1 MEIRKATAA
10 DVKTLT
16 RKLQNKRIEY
26 NTVEM
31 MKKDVKEKCLWIL
44 IDNNTIIA
52 SCAVV
57 PTNFYWMGV
66 KRLVIYN
73 KKNCRKGYARKLLET
88 ITADSRQV
96 YCITPW
102 DNNKPMKH
110 LVEKIGFSFKYKFN
124 GKWCC
129 YLKGA

>member
-1 MEIRKATAA
+1 MEIRKATTA

-31 MKKDVKEKCLWIL
+31 MKKDVKEKCLWLL

-66 KRLVIYN
+66 KRLVTYN
-73 KKNCRKGYARKLLET
+73 KKNYGKGYARKLLET
-88 ITADSRQV
+88 VTADPKQV

-102 DNNKPMKH
+102 DDNEPMKH
-110 LVEKIGFSFKYKFN
+110 LVKKIGFSFKYKFN
-124 GKWCC
+124 GNWCC
-129 YLKGA
+129 YLKGL

>member
-1 MEIRKATAA
+1 MEIRKATTT

-44 IDNNTIIA
+44 IDNNTIVA

-66 KRLVIYN
+66 KRLVTYN
-73 KKNCRKGYARKLLET
+73 KKIMGKVTLENFLKQLLQT
-88 ITADSRQV
+88 QNKYIVSRHGIIMSQ
-96 YCITPW
+96 
-102 DNNKPMKH
+102 
-110 LVEKIGFSFKYKFN
+110 
-124 GKWCC
+124 
-129 YLKGA
+129 

>member
-1 MEIRKATAA
+1 MEIRKATVA

-31 MKKDVKEKCLWIL
+31 MKKDVKENCLWVL

-57 PTNFYWMGV
+57 PTDFYWMGV
-66 KRLVIYN
+66 KRLVVYS
-73 KKNCRKGYARKLLET
+73 KKNCGKGYARKLLEA
-88 ITADSRQV
+88 ITADSQT

-102 DNNKPMKH
+102 DDNEPMKH

-124 GKWCC
+124 GNWCC
-129 YLKGA
+129 YLKNT

>member
-1 MEIRKATAA
+1 MEIRKATTT

-31 MKKDVKEKCLWIL
+31 MKKDVREKCLWIL
-44 IDNNTIIA
+44 IDNNTIVA

-66 KRLVIYN
+66 KRLVTYN
-73 KKNCRKGYARKLLET
+73 KKNYGKGYARKLLET
-88 ITADSRQV
+88 VTADQKQV

-102 DNNKPMKH
+102 DNNEPMKH
-110 LVEKIGFSFKYKFN
+110 LAEKVGFSFKYKFN
-124 GKWCC
+124 GNWCC